1 MTQTIILA
9 GGCFWCIEAV
19 FQRIKGVTK
28 VVSGYAGGNVENP
41 TYEQVCTGKTG
52 HTEAV
57 QVTFDT
63 SKITLLEILE
73 IFWHLHDPTT
83 LNRQGADQGTQYRS
97 AIFYT
102 SKEQKDIIDE
112 SLHRLILEQSYA
124 DPIVTEISPLEV
136 FYEAQEYHQNYF
148 NTHPTQGYCSLVINP
163 KISKLRK
170 MFFAKLKEE

>member
-1 MTQTIILA
+1 MSQSIILA

-19 FQRIKGVTK
+19 FERIKGVTK
-28 VVSGYAGGNVENP
+28 VVSGYTGGNVKNP
-41 TYEQVCTGKTG
+41 AYEQVCTGKTG

-57 QVTFDT
+57 QVTFDEA
-63 SKITLLEILE
+63 KITLLEILE

-97 AIFYT
+97 AIFYS

-112 SLHRLILEQSYA
+112 SLHRLILAQSYS
-124 DPIVTEISPLEV
+124 DPIVTQISPLEV
-136 FYEAQEYHQNYF
+136 FYEAEEYHQNYF

-170 MFFAKLKEE
+170 IYFERLKEE

>member
-1 MTQTIILA
+1 MTQSIIIA
-9 GGCFWCIEAV
+9 GGCFWCVEAV
-19 FQRIKGVTK
+19 FQRIEGVTK
-28 VVSGYAGGNVENP
+28 VISGYAGGNVENP

-112 SLHRLILEQSYA
+112 SLHRLILAQSYA

-170 MFFAKLKEE
+170 MFFVKLKEE